1 MWNWSHLSESA
12 DCVIFYAI
20 GAIKSTITDAKLNFL
35 IVILPTQ
42 DDGTLLQQL
51 R

>member
-1 MWNWSHLSESA
+1 MRNWLHLSESA

-20 GAIKSTITDAKLNFL
+20 GAIKSTITDAKLSVL